1 MCIFTPHVSHLTHL
15 PRGSSHRGLS
25 NGSECGASVAK
36 DSDEDEAIMQR
47 AGRLK
52 LKLALS
58 QLVPLPFLSC
68 GEFDSCHCPSS

>member
-25 NGSECGASVAK
+25 NGSECGASVAQ

-58 QLVPLPFLSC
+58 QLVPLPYLSC
-68 GEFDSCHCPSS
+68 GGFDSSQYPSS